1 MTNEEWDTKIMA
13 PFDQFLHMSF
23 RKFDKLFDSM
33 MTIKCLAAQK
43 VCDEHTL
50 VNCSTQNSPDPDS
63 AAEQSDG
70 GDGDSEPESQPPKK
84 KKAPATSKLSE
95 YEIIKAANTAR
106 NKVLAKQLDE
116 KFRMDYGPF
125 VPELEVGALKPAQ
138 KKREK
143 KQTDQVA
150 LRRSARTNEE
160 M

>member
-1 MTNEEWDTKIMA
+1 MA

-43 VCDEHTL
+43 VCDERTL

-84 KKAPATSKLSE
+84 KEGT
-95 YEIIKAANTAR
+95 R
-106 NKVLAKQLDE
+106 NFETVRIQDHQGSQHCAEQ
-116 KFRMDYGPF
+116 G
-125 VPELEVGALKPAQ
+125 VG
-138 KKREK
+138 
-143 KQTDQVA
+143 
-150 LRRSARTNEE
+150 
-160 M
+160 